1 MPHMIPAPGAFAAGV
16 AIFLIVVW
24 DAFEA
29 IILPR
34 RVTRRFRLTR
44 VFYKFTWTN
53 WKVLTQLIPSRKK
66 RETLLSFY
74 GPLSL
79 LILVGV
85 WALGLV
91 LGFGLMQYGAGSAV
105 IMNGGQPGFATDI
118 YLSGTTFFTLGLG
131 DVVPQT
137 GLARVLVV
145 TEAGFGFGFLAAVI
159 GYLPFIYGSF
169 SKREVNISLL
179 DARAGTPPTAGELL
193 RRHAYPG
200 GGEALRQLFKDWELW
215 AAELMESH
223 LSYPVLAFFRSQH
236 DNQSWI
242 AALTAVLDSCALVKA
257 AVQDTCRRQAE
268 LTFAI
273 ARHAAVDLSQ
283 VFKMQPRALPHNRL
297 PIEDLKRIRDML
309 EQHNLKPGTTEEMD
323 ERLAELRRMYEPYLF
338 ALAEYLSLSMP
349 PWIPTGKGKDNWQT
363 TAWGRSAGLAEKE
376 GAAIGAE
383 DHF

>member
-1 MPHMIPAPGAFAAGV
+1 MPHMIPAPGVFAAGV
-16 AIFLIVVW
+16 AIFVMVIW

-34 RVTRRFRLTR
+34 RVTRRFRLAR
-44 VFYKFTWTN
+44 VFYKFTWRN
-53 WKVLTQLIPSRKK
+53 WKAVTTLIPARKK
-66 RETLLSFY
+66 REALLSFY
-74 GPLSL
+74 GPMSL
-79 LILVGV
+79 LVLVGV
-85 WALGLV
+85 WAVGLV
-91 LGFGLMQYGAGSAV
+91 LAFGMMQYGAGSAV
-105 IMNGGQPGFATDI
+105 NINGGQPGFATDV

-137 GLARVLVV
+137 GLARLLVV

-200 GGEALRQLFKDWELW
+200 GNEALRQLFKDWEFW

-242 AALTAVLDSCALVKA
+242 AALTAILDGCSLVKVA
-257 AVQDTCRRQAE
+257 ITDTCRRQAE

-283 VFKMQPRALPHNRL
+283 VFKTQPRALPHNRL
-297 PIEDLKRIRDML
+297 PPQDLKRIRDML
-309 EQHNLKPGTTEEMD
+309 ASYGLKTGDIGEIG
-323 ERLAELRRMYEPYLF
+323 ERLSDLRNMYEPYLF
-338 ALAEYLSLSMP
+338 ALAEYLSLTLP
-349 PWIPTGKGKDNWQT
+349 PWIPPAKGKDNWQT
-363 TAWGRSAGLAEKE
+363 TAWGRSAGLIEKE